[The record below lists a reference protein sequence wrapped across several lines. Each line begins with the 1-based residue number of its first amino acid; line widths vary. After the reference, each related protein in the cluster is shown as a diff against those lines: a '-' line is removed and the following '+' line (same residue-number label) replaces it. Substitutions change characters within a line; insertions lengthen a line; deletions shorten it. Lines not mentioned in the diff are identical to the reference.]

1 MIYLQLFTFEYHT
14 AILNISFRTV
24 CQGKVFLLIMEK
36 YNIEAISKLD
46 SDSDT
51 LKNLFDIYVQK
62 VRVQARKLKDINEI
76 ETGEAYLRNALK
88 DWKEIMDLELD
99 LYLSEKI

>member
-1 MIYLQLFTFEYHT
+1 
-14 AILNISFRTV
+14 
-24 CQGKVFLLIMEK
+24 MEK

-51 LKNLFDIYVQK
+51 LKNLFDNYVQK
-62 VRVQARKLKDINEI
+62 VRVQASKLKDINEI
-76 ETGEAYLRNALK
+76 ETGEAYLSYALK

-99 LYLSEKI
+99 IYFSEKI